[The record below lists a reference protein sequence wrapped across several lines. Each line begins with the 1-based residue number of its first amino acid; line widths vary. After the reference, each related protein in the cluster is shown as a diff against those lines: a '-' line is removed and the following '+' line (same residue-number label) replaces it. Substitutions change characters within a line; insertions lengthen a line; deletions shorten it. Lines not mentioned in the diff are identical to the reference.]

1 MKRFPYWKGKKKVIW
16 SFQMNFEVWFF
27 CLMIKITFH
36 RIALLSSQSQL
47 LTPACCSCRIEEA
60 AMAPVMEVLPPQGK
74 AKLYAWLPDSIF
86 TTLKQIFQL
95 KSLKVTDSTLGLEF
109 LFKKSHFVDLGGR
122 VKEKESE
129 TSLHFP
135 KWQKLAARSGRRQVP
150 RTRSR
155 SPTWDAGVQA
165 HGQLLL
171 LS

>member
-1 MKRFPYWKGKKKVIW
+1 
-16 SFQMNFEVWFF
+16 MNFEVWVF

-36 RIALLSSQSQL
+36 RIALLNSQSQL
-47 LTPACCSCRIEEA
+47 LTPACCSCRIEKA
-60 AMAPVMEVLPPQGK
+60 AMAPVTEVLPPQGK
-74 AKLYAWLPDSIF
+74 AELYAWLPAWAPDTADKQVRAPSFSDSIF

-95 KSLKVTDSTLGLEF
+95 QSLKVTDRTLGLEF
-109 LFKKSHFVDLGGR
+109 LFKKSHFVYLGGR
-122 VKEKESE
+122 VKESE

-135 KWQKLAARSGRRQVP
+135 KWQKLAARSGRSQVP